1 MTHADGPKVVMIGI
15 DAGDIE
21 VIRSSLHELPR
32 FRELF
37 AERPLLPLRSTAETL
52 TSSVWPTFST
62 GTLPGEH
69 GIYYPMQWD
78 PERMTLRR
86 VDADWLPYE
95 PFWYEL
101 AREGKR
107 VTVLDVPF
115 SLPSRLECGVEVLNW
130 GSQECL
136 GAFQSN
142 RSDLAREIRSR
153 FGLHPMGEDVPVEEP
168 AARLERLRG
177 KLVAGARLKGELSR
191 WLMETTEWDLFIT
204 VFAECHRAGHTL
216 WPGSDD
222 GDTGVPRH
230 ALLDVYRAVD
240 QAVGHVLD
248 GIDPK
253 TTTVVVFSVHG
264 MRANYTQEHFV
275 LPVMERLNAR
285 YHGKGAPEE
294 PAPASGFNPMRALRA
309 ALPARLQSVVAKA
322 LPDAA
327 RDWVVRR
334 AFCGGLDWS
343 VTPGFAVAA
352 SCEGYLRYNLAG
364 RESEGMLESN
374 SEAFHRYEDWL
385 RACLLALEDASS
397 GKRVVKDVV
406 SSADLY
412 PGPRCRYLPDMI
424 VLWDE
429 VLPTTEIRSDEL
441 GRFHGRLTTGRTG
454 DHRPDGFAVVL
465 GSPPGTPPLDHIVD
479 FAGFVRSLLLQPR
492 AA

>member
-1 MTHADGPKVVMIGI
+1 MTHADTPKVLMIGI

-21 VIRSSLHELPR
+21 FIRSSLHELPR

-37 AERPLLPLRSTAETL
+37 AERAPLALRSTADTL

-69 GIYYPMQWD
+69 GVYYPMQWD
-78 PERMTLRR
+78 PGRMTLRR

-95 PFWYEL
+95 PFWYDL
-101 AREGKR
+101 ARRGKR

-115 SLPSRLECGVEVLNW
+115 SLPSRLEGGVEVLNW

-136 GAFQSN
+136 DAFQSN
-142 RSDLAREIRSR
+142 RSDVAREIRRR

-168 AARLERLRG
+168 AGRLERLRG

-191 WLMETTEWDLFIT
+191 WLMATTEWDLFIT
-204 VFAECHRAGHTL
+204 VFAECHRGGHVL
-216 WPGSDD
+216 WPESGDR
-222 GDTGVPRH
+222 DTGVPPH

-240 QAVGHVLD
+240 QAVGYVRD
-248 GIDPK
+248 GVDPR
-253 TTTVVVFSVHG
+253 TTTVIVFSVHG

-285 YHGKGAPEE
+285 YDGKEAPGE
-294 PAPASGFNPMRALRA
+294 PAPSSSFSPMRALRA
-309 ALPARLQSVVAKA
+309 ALPGRLQAAVAKA
-322 LPDAA
+322 LPDAV

-343 VTPGFAVAA
+343 ATPGFAVPA

-364 RESEGMLESN
+364 RESEGMLDSN
-374 SEAFHRYEDWL
+374 SKAFHSYERWL
-385 RACLLALEDASS
+385 RDCILALKDTTTGA
-397 GKRVVKDVV
+397 RVVKDVV

-412 PGPRCRYLPDMI
+412 PGPRRRYLPDLI
-424 VLWDE
+424 VRWDK
-429 VLPTTEIRSDEL
+429 VLPTTEIRSDKL
-441 GRFHGRLTTGRTG
+441 GRFRGRLTTGRTG
-454 DHRPDGFAVVL
+454 DHRPGGFAVVL
-465 GSPPGTPPLDHIVD
+465 GSPPGVPPLEHIVD
-479 FAGFVRSLLLQPR
+479 FADFVRGLLMQPK
-492 AA
+492 AT

>member
-1 MTHADGPKVVMIGI
+1 MTHAGPPKVLMIGM

-21 VIRSSLHELPR
+21 FIQSSLHELPTL
-32 FRELF
+32 RELF
-37 AERPLLPLRSTAETL
+37 AGHSPLALRSTADAL

-78 PERMTLRR
+78 PDRMTLRR
-86 VDADWLPYE
+86 VDAGWLPYE

-101 AREGKR
+101 ARQGKR

-115 SLPSRLECGVEVLNW
+115 SLPSRLQRGVEVLNW

-142 RSDLAREIRSR
+142 RPDLAREIRRR

-168 AARLERLRG
+168 PARLERLRA
-177 KLVAGARLKGELSR
+177 KLVAGARLKGALSR
-191 WLMETTEWDLFIT
+191 WLMETTEWDLFLT
-204 VFAECHRAGHTL
+204 VFAECHRGGHVL
-216 WPGSDD
+216 YPGSGDR
-222 GDTGVPRH
+222 DTGVPPL

-248 GIDPK
+248 GVDPK

-264 MRANYTQEHFV
+264 MRANYTQEHFM

-285 YHGKGAPEE
+285 YHGKGAAEE
-294 PAPASGFNPMRALRA
+294 PAAASGFNPMRALRA
-309 ALPARLQSVVAKA
+309 VLPPRLQSEVAKA
-322 LPDAA
+322 LPDAV
-327 RDWVVRR
+327 RDWVVQR

-343 VTPGFAVAA
+343 ATPGFAVAA

-374 SEAFHRYEDWL
+374 GEAFDRYERWL
-385 RACLLALEDASS
+385 RDGFLALEDAAT

-412 PGPRCRYLPDMI
+412 PGPRCRYLPDLI

-429 VLPTTEIRSDEL
+429 VLPAAEIRSEEL
-441 GRFHGRLTTGRTG
+441 GRFHGRLTSGRSG
-454 DHRPDGFAVVL
+454 EHRPDGFAVVR
-465 GSPPGTPPLDHIVD
+465 GSPPGAPPLKHIVD
-479 FAGFVRSLLLQPR
+479 FAGFVRSLLLQSR
-492 AA
+492 AN